1 MREDP
6 IQNQLTFFEVLT
18 YAVVILPARV
28 FAVALKRRSVATISC
43 GRLRDAGMVSR
54 LNLQLQKL
62 VPGRRIRCGTS
73 PEEVSEW
80 PHGLSRRPECNRF
93 LGRLRLTADEQISN
107 RLHSGRRWQLFLPFC
122 TDPRPAELCG
132 TRGSSG
138 LK

>member
-28 FAVALKRRSVATISC
+28 FAVALKRRSVVTISC
-43 GRLRDAGMVSR
+43 GRLRDAGTVSR

-62 VPGRRIRCGTS
+62 VPGRRIRSGTS

-107 RLHSGRRWQLFLPFC
+107 R
-122 TDPRPAELCG
+122 
-132 TRGSSG
+132 
-138 LK
+138 

>member
-1 MREDP
+1 M
-6 IQNQLTFFEVLT
+6 QLTVFEVLT

-43 GRLRDAGMVSR
+43 GRLRDAGMVPR

-107 RLHSGRRWQLFLPFC
+107 RCQSGRRWKLFLPFC